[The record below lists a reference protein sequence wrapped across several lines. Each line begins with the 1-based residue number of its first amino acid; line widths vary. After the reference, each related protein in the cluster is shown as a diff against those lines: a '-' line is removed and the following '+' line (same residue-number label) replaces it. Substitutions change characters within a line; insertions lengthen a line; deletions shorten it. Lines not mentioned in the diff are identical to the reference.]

1 MKNTFSFFLCLA
13 LASMVSHAEDL
24 KSSLEQAPKNEARGQ
39 SLISG
44 SLSAAGT
51 SLVCRFAT
59 EDAPTI
65 WTHVYLDTDG
75 KASTGFRPSQDTE
88 NKEGMDFLVEGETLY
103 TWSGKD
109 DQRGWHW
116 DRTEA
121 HITRVVNGNEVTIE
135 IPLGALD
142 LKPGQKVAALYET
155 MTENFAENLDLLPRE
170 GGPLELVVPAHA
182 AVKAVSPPVADA
194 RNLFKKITSYA
205 CYYGKG
211 GAEAMKGR
219 DAVII
224 ETKNQTPESIDTL
237 KKGGALTIGYI
248 SAGEDGELRKGDGLG
263 PGGYDSAYYDRNHDN
278 KPDKNETW
286 HSYFTNAGSESW
298 INYFLSEARKL
309 REEYGVDGFFLDTVE
324 TFTLYT
330 ENRKPMVQLVERL
343 RKEYPD
349 AIIVINRGWDLLP
362 DLAGTVDGMM
372 YESFTL
378 SYDFS
383 TKSYVRMRPSA
394 LDEGKEIYE
403 KFLKPAQEK
412 NGLVVLALD
421 YAGGPDEAMIQD
433 SFDRAVSFGM
443 IPEVSNI
450 YLDQIYPH
458 HFTGKKSEAWTKNFL
473 TPESMSYVTKDAVN
487 GFPAGTRIVPSSIY
501 ADYEVAPVVDGQKD
515 KSSLSW
521 RNRAWASAEKLDA
534 HWLEFQLPKAQPV
547 SGLKVV
553 WATDNGEAF
562 PSRNF
567 SVQVLPAA
575 KDAAEWKTV
584 WSTNANTSKTI
595 LASFQPTDA
604 QRIRIA
610 QESEGGSSARPNLMW
625 VEQVEMTK

>member
-1 MKNTFSFFLCLA
+1 MKRTFLFFLGLA
-13 LASMVSHAEDL
+13 LASLSCRAEDL
-24 KSSLEQAPKNEARGQ
+24 RSSLEQTPKNEARGQ
-39 SLISG
+39 SLVSG
-44 SLSAAGT
+44 SLSAAGKN
-51 SLVCRFAT
+51 LVCRFST
-59 EDAPTI
+59 EDAPTV

-75 KASTGFRPSQDTE
+75 KAATGFRPSQDTE
-88 NKEGMDFLVEGETLY
+88 NRMGMDFLVEGETLY

-116 DRTEA
+116 DRTDT

-135 IPLGALD
+135 IPLSELG
-142 LKPGQKVAALYET
+142 LKTGQKVAALYET

-170 GGPLELVVPAHA
+170 GGPLEVVVPAHA

-194 RNLFKKITSYA
+194 RNLFKKVNSYA

-211 GAEAMKGR
+211 GTEAMKGR
-219 DAVII
+219 DAVIV

-237 KKGGALTIGYI
+237 KKNGALTIGYI
-248 SAGEDGELRKGDGLG
+248 SAGEDGELRKGDGKG
-263 PGGYDSAYYDRNHDN
+263 PGGYDSAYYDRNHDD

-286 HSYFTNAGSESW
+286 HSYFTNAGSEAW

-330 ENRKPMVQLVERL
+330 ENRKPMVALIERL

-349 AIIVINRGWDLLP
+349 AIIVINRGWNLLP
-362 DLAGTVDGMM
+362 ELAGTVDGMM
-372 YESFTL
+372 YESFTS

-394 LDEGKEIYE
+394 LDEGREIYE
-403 KFLKPAQEK
+403 KFIKPAQEK
-412 NGLVVLALD
+412 SGLVVLALD
-421 YAGGPDEAMIQD
+421 YAGGPDDAVIQD

-458 HFTGKKSEAWTKNFL
+458 HFTGTKSEAWTKNFL
-473 TPESMSYVTKDAVN
+473 TPESMSYVTKDPVN
-487 GFPAGTRIVPSSIY
+487 GFPTGTRIVPSSIY

-515 KSSLSW
+515 KASLSW
-521 RNRAWASAEKLDA
+521 RNRAWASAEKLDE
-534 HWLEFQLPKAQPV
+534 HWLEFQLPKSQPV

-575 KDAAEWKTV
+575 KDATEWKTV
-584 WSTNANTSKTI
+584 WSTNSNTSKTI

-610 QESEGGSSARPNLMW
+610 QQSEGGSSARPNLMW
-625 VEQVEMTK
+625 IEQVEMTK